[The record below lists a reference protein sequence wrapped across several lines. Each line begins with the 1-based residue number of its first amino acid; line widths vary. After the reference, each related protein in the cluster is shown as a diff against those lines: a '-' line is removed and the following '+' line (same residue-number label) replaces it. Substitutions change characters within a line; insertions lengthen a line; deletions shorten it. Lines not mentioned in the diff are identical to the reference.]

1 MASFNKVMLMGN
13 LTRDPELSYLPN
25 NTPVV
30 EIGVASNR
38 RFRRQDG
45 EMGEETL
52 FIDCRTFGRTAEVV
66 NQYFRKGSPIF
77 IEGRLQLDRWEDREG
92 NKRSKYRVMI
102 EKFEF
107 LDSRS
112 DSNSGGGGG
121 GGSRNSSGGGGYNE
135 SRSSKSDDNYSSD
148 NNGGGYE
155 RGGSNYQG
163 EPPMDDDDIPF

>member
-1 MASFNKVMLMGN
+1 MASFNKVLLMGN

-77 IEGRLQLDRWEDREG
+77 IEGRLQLDRWEDRDG

-112 DSNSGGGGG
+112 DSNSGSGGGG
-121 GGSRNSSGGGGYNE
+121 TRSSSGGGYD
-135 SRSSKSDDNYSSD
+135 SRSSDDSYSSD
-148 NNGGGYE
+148 NGGGYE
-155 RGGSNYQG
+155 RGGSSYQG

>member
-1 MASFNKVMLMGN
+1 MASFNKVLLMGN

-52 FIDCRTFGRTAEVV
+52 FIDCRSFGRTAEVV
-66 NQYFRKGSPIF
+66 NQYFRKGSAIF
-77 IEGRLQLDRWEDREG
+77 IEGRLQLDRWEDRDG

-107 LDSRS
+107 LDSRGGRDGGS
-112 DSNSGGGGG
+112 GDSGGSGGGRSQKDGLPHDDTTD
-121 GGSRNSSGGGGYNE
+121 SYSSGGGYQ
-135 SRSSKSDDNYSSD
+135 S
-148 NNGGGYE
+148 
-155 RGGSNYQG
+155 GSNYQG
-163 EPPMDDDDIPF
+163 EPPMDNDDIPF